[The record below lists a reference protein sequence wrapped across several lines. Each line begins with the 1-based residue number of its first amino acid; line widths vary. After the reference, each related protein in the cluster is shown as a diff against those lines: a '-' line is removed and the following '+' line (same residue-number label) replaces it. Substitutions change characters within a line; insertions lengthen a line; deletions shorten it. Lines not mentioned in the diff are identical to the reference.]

1 MSSVP
6 SDNPVHLRIDG
17 NPHLPNEE
25 ATAPWPL
32 RAIKEA
38 PRHLYQDT
46 KNAKRTL

>member
-1 MSSVP
+1 MSNFVENGISV
-6 SDNPVHLRIDG
+6 R
-17 NPHLPNEE
+17 PNEG